1 MLDQDLKPTDEHGG
15 LVCLS
20 VSQRPSRG
28 TACGRRERL
37 CSLFCLPSNPPA
49 TMPLVVGVVGVA
61 GARQVNGLGW
71 QLLCKDIEEQA
82 TRDLACARRL
92 KERVEETCA
101 APPPANPTAPP
112 HVAVPLVCRLRNN
125 NMQPLGKPAH
135 TICHVAHARAAL

>member
-1 MLDQDLKPTDEHGG
+1 MDDAS
-15 LVCLS
+15 VC
-20 VSQRPSRG
+20 V
-28 TACGRRERL
+28 L
-37 CSLFCLPSNPPA
+37 CFALPSVESPSDNA
-49 TMPLVVGVVGVA
+49 TGGR
-61 GARQVNGLGW
+61 GGCGGEQVNGLGW

-125 NMQPLGKPAH
+125 NMQPLDKPAH